1 MPGCWHYLTVVN
13 HVSEN
18 VSVPLANDDGVWRP
32 LAFGPTQVEGNTM
45 RAIRLTVACVAVLTL
60 AVAPTEAVPI
70 VNGSFEVPIVPF
82 GGFTNFAAGS
92 TAITGWTVVGVDS
105 SVVSGSFTQ
114 SGIVFQAQ
122 NGNQW
127 IDLAGVTSN
136 SMASGVRQNV
146 ATMIGGVYEL
156 SFYVGSATGGPFFPA
171 TVDLSIN
178 GGARVGY
185 TNPTGPTNMLNWKLF
200 TVAFTATSA
209 TTTVTFFNASAP
221 NNFLCALDS
230 VSITEVTCLCPGDM
244 NADGLKNG
252 RDVQQFVNC
261 FLAPGACACANVDGV
276 GGIDSNDLD
285 MFVSDLLNGVTCP

>member
-1 MPGCWHYLTVVN
+1 MFKKRVCRAQ
-13 HVSEN
+13 
-18 VSVPLANDDGVWRP
+18 LA
-32 LAFGPTQVEGNTM
+32 
-45 RAIRLTVACVAVLTL
+45 VACAAVLTL
-60 AVAPTEAVPI
+60 AVAPAEAVPI

-82 GGFTNFAAGS
+82 SGFTNFAAGS

-136 SMASGVRQNV
+136 SSSSGVTQNV

-185 TNPTGPTNMLNWKLF
+185 TNPNGPSNMLNWKLF
-200 TVAFTATSA
+200 TVEFTATSA
-209 TTTVTFFNASAP
+209 TTTVTFYNGSAA
-221 NNFLCALDS
+221 NNYLCALDT
-230 VSITEVTCLCPGDM
+230 VSITEVLCVCPGDM
-244 NADGLKNG
+244 NADGFKDG
-252 RDVQQFVNC
+252 RDIQQFTDGMVS
-261 FLAPGACACANVDGV
+261 GGSCACAEMDGIP
-276 GGIDSNDLD
+276 GLTQADITA
-285 MFVSDLLNGVTCP
+285 FVFDLLNAATSR